1 MSYILPWTY
10 ITCIIILITIVVIS
24 ISDQLSNSPCFQAHP
39 SIFKNLSMLIQKNY
53 KKQWLLRLF
62 LKLTVQ
68 NLTHTTTTAI
78 YWGPG
83 KYDETFRQHDTV
95 KGKNQ
100 TSILVSTSQQDL
112 SRPQWSYLK
121 IGDYHACISELLWS
135 VLKTASLVSGTRRCS
150 VK

>member
-10 ITCIIILITIVVIS
+10 ITCIIILVTTVVIS

-39 SIFKNLSMLIQKNY
+39 SIFKNLSMLIQRNY

-68 NLTHTTTTAI
+68 NLAHTTTTAF

-83 KYDETFRQHDTV
+83 KYEETFRQHDTV

-100 TSILVSTSQQDL
+100 TSILVSTSQQDSAGL
-112 SRPQWSYLK
+112 DGLTWKLVITTPAFQNCCEVFGKQPAW
-121 IGDYHACISELLWS
+121 
-135 VLKTASLVSGTRRCS
+135 SLVPVGAQ
-150 VK
+150 